1 MNRFFYSWRSV
12 LIVTSLLTSSCA
24 YLINGGFAGE
34 NQVNIETISTL
45 EQDNDVEVKV
55 KGTVKNVIPL
65 VNGYAYEIEDN
76 TGSIWVMTTGE
87 KPEIGQKITSQA
99 MVKRE
104 EIIIGEEDMSSFYL
118 KEIVEEETNLSE
130 NDMEEE
136 INADDTMES
145 EKDNQTPETDS
156 EG

>member
-1 MNRFFYSWRSV
+1 
-12 LIVTSLLTSSCA
+12 
-24 YLINGGFAGE
+24 
-34 NQVNIETISTL
+34 
-45 EQDNDVEVKV
+45 
-55 KGTVKNVIPL
+55 
-65 VNGYAYEIEDN
+65 
-76 TGSIWVMTTGE
+76 
-87 KPEIGQKITSQA
+87 